1 MSLFMYW
8 MLKYHGMHLMELQF
22 SGILEQSKFGY
33 QPECRLEVK
42 AVQTFISH
50 GRTLLLCRKLCDST
64 EDSLGL
70 AIKPQYLLVTDRNVY
85 IALTIQNLKKC

>member
-22 SGILEQSKFGY
+22 SGILDQSKFGY

-42 AVQTFISH
+42 AVQTFILY
-50 GRTLLLCRKLCDST
+50 GRILLLCRNCVTTTKITQAWASNLN
-64 EDSLGL
+64 
-70 AIKPQYLLVTDRNVY
+70 IFLV
-85 IALTIQNLKKC
+85 LTKMCM